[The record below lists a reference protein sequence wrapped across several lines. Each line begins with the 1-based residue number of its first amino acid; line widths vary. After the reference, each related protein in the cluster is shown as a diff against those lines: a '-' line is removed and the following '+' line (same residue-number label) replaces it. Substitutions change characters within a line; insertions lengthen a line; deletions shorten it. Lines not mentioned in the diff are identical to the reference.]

1 METTQRKNIKL
12 LPERWN
18 ALDKIAEKVGAT
30 YRGRPSWR
38 TMVRKIAEGELKIK
52 DNGEGN

>member
-1 METTQRKNIKL
+1 MKTTQRKNIKL
-12 LPERWN
+12 LPACWN
-18 ALDKIAEKVGAT
+18 ALDQIAEKVGAT

-38 TMVRKIAEGELKIK
+38 TMVRKIAEGKLKVR

>member
-18 ALDKIAEKVGAT
+18 ALDEIAAKHGAT

-38 TMVRKIAEGELKIK
+38 TMLRQIAEGKLKIE
-52 DNGEGN
+52 DNGESN